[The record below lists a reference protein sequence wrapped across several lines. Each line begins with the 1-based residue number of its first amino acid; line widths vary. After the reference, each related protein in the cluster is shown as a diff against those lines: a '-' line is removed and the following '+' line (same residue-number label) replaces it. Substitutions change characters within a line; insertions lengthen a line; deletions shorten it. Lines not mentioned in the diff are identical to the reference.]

1 MITASDMALKL
12 GVRKKTIE
20 DWART
25 ARIPAFKVGR
35 SWKFE
40 EAEVVSALKLS
51 GNDLS
56 RAISRIGS
64 TLNRR
69 AA

>member
-1 MITASDMALKL
+1 VITASDMALKL

-40 EAEVVSALKLS
+40 EDEVFSALKLS

-56 RAISRIGS
+56 RAIGRIGS